1 MQIFNKL
8 VRDNIPN
15 KINSNNEIC
24 NTRILEDEEYKLE
37 LNKKLIEE
45 AGEVINSSN
54 KEELIEEL
62 ADLNE
67 VINAILNINNI
78 TYDEVEKV
86 RLLKKQKRG
95 GFDKKIF
102 LISTKNKD

>member
-1 MQIFNKL
+1 M
-8 VRDNIPN
+8 
-15 KINSNNEIC
+15 
-24 NTRILEDEEYKLE
+24 EDEEYKLE

-78 TYDEVEKV
+78 TYNEVEKV